1 MYVLLLHCESQVHV
15 QFNSFSIIM
24 ANFIFRPDSVKPFY
38 AFAFKVGHYCGV
50 THVMMLLLGDL

>member
-1 MYVLLLHCESQVHV
+1 MYVLLPHCESQVHV

-38 AFAFKVGHYCGV
+38 AFAFKVGHTIVGL
-50 THVMMLLLGDL
+50 HVS

>member
-1 MYVLLLHCESQVHV
+1 MYVLLPHCESQVHV

-38 AFAFKVGHYCGV
+38 AFAFKVGHTIVGL
-50 THVMMLLLGDL
+50 HVSYNVIIIR